1 MIEGLGVMI
10 SGLWGS
16 GIGLTSYSGNIG
28 AIGITKVS
36 SPVVVKV
43 SLLKEAHCIYLYKI
57 ESLPFNSSLFRINLF
72 NCFIIRHI
80 MFTY

>member
-1 MIEGLGVMI
+1 MAFKVCSTGLMIEGVGVMI

-43 SLLKEAHCIYLYKI
+43 SLLL
-57 ESLPFNSSLFRINLF
+57 
-72 NCFIIRHI
+72 
-80 MFTY
+80 